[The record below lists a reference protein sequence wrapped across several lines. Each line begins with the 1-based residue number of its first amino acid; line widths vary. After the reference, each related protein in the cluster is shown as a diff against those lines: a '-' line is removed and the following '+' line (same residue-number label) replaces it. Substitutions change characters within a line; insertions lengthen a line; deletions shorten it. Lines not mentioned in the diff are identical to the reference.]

1 MTPQSPD
8 PRLLALL
15 EAIYGPGIDS
25 MMTEIGLDRLVEI
38 TIAQIR
44 QNLAEG
50 GAA

>member
-1 MTPQSPD
+1 MTAQSPD

-38 TIAQIR
+38 TIAEIQ
-44 QNLAEG
+44 QQASQG
-50 GAA
+50 QAA